1 MAMVQANPLTSERQ
15 SPVSGRKLQPSS
27 PTVLLPIAM
36 GSVGSLVSGRN
47 YHDKHCKATEYGGK
61 GRKTGQ
67 IQNIFRQQDGHLKNG
82 YSQDCVG
89 AMAAKKQSG
98 NYMHTKDDRRN
109 GGWNMIE
116 SPTSPCSD
124 TEDTRE
130 GKLANG
136 NIRGPPPKII
146 PVSGKLEKNI
156 EKNLIR
162 PTAFKPVV
170 PKNRNSV
177 QYLVPRP
184 INGLSDSQ
192 GSLNIVFNGSSL
204 GSVMCGE
211 KRNSLQS
218 YGCARGS
225 VQSGTLSDSGRN
237 SLSSLPTYSTGGSQQ
252 LDGVGSSTGQLH
264 LEAGGGG
271 GGGGGGH
278 GYQERGAVS
287 LHNSDSGRSSSSKST
302 ASLSGRAPALSDGE
316 RTPPPPPPPPGHEA
330 AVRDL
335 EDRLREREEELQQ
348 LRESLEENE
357 AALCQ
362 IYEEKQRRC
371 EQEMEELRRSCA
383 GRLRQ
388 TSQKAQ
394 RMQQVLQLQVYQLQ
408 QEKKKLQEDFAQ
420 LLQERELLDK
430 KCASFEKEHTELGP
444 RLEETKWEVCQ
455 KSGEI
460 SLLKQQL
467 KDSQSDLAMK
477 SNEIVSMKAQLREVR
492 AELQDHEDEIH
503 EFRDLV
509 HTKTLELEVCENE
522 LQRKKNEAELL
533 REKVG
538 KLEIETTGLREALGS
553 SRQQAVGTYAERED
567 AFLMYES
574 DEAKVQRQNAD
585 NQQGLWQQLEKL
597 RAELMYER
605 RRSENQQQNFEVERR
620 TWQGEKEKVIRYQK
634 QLQHNYIQMYR
645 RNRELEREMR
655 QLSVELE
662 ARELDDLEA
671 RNEDIRFEEITA
683 TEI

>member
-1 MAMVQANPLTSERQ
+1 MAMVQAMPIASEHQGPESGTSLQ
-15 SPVSGRKLQPSS
+15 TSASSPV
-27 PTVLLPIAM
+27 LPDTM

-47 YHDKHCKATEYGGK
+47 YHDKHCKATEYSSK
-61 GRKTGQ
+61 CRKANQ

-82 YSQDCVG
+82 YSQDCIGGMVT
-89 AMAAKKQSG
+89 KKQSG
-98 NYMHTKDDRRN
+98 NYTQLKDDRHN
-109 GGWNMIE
+109 GGWNMME
-116 SPTSPCSD
+116 SPASPCSD
-124 TEDTRE
+124 PEDVQE
-130 GKLANG
+130 GKSVNG

-162 PTAFKPVV
+162 PTAFKPVM
-170 PKNRNSV
+170 PKNRSSV
-177 QYLVPRP
+177 QYFVPRT

-192 GSLNIVFNGSSL
+192 GSLNIVFNGNSL
-204 GSVMCGE
+204 GSIGCAE

-218 YGCARGS
+218 YGCSRSSA
-225 VQSGTLSDSGRN
+225 QSGTLSDSGRN

-252 LDGVGSSTGQLH
+252 LEAVSCSTGH
-264 LEAGGGG
+264 INLEGPGGQQSLNG
-271 GGGGGGH
+271 
-278 GYQERGAVS
+278 RGAAS
-287 LHNSDSGRSSSSKST
+287 LNGLSNSDSGRSSSSKSS
-302 ASLSGRAPALSDGE
+302 ASLSGRCPLLSDGE
-316 RTPPPPPPPPGHEA
+316 QELG
-330 AVRDL
+330 VREL
-335 EDRLREREEELQQ
+335 EERLREREAELRQ

-362 IYEEKQRRC
+362 IYEEKQRRY
-371 EQEMEELRRSCA
+371 EQEAEELRQSCA
-383 GRLRQ
+383 SRLRQ
-388 TSQKAQ
+388 SAQ
-394 RMQQVLQLQVYQLQ
+394 RAQRVQQVLQLQVCQLQ
-408 QEKKKLQEDFAQ
+408 QEKKQLQEDFAQ
-420 LLQERELLDK
+420 LLQERELLEK
-430 KCASFEKEHTELGP
+430 KCASIEKEQTELGP

-467 KDSQSDLAMK
+467 KDSQADLAMK
-477 SNEIVSMKAQLREVR
+477 SNEILSLKAQLREVR

-503 EFRDLV
+503 EFRDSV

-538 KLEIETTGLREALGS
+538 KLEQETTGLREALGNTRHAIGPYS
-553 SRQQAVGTYAERED
+553 ERED

-574 DEAKVQRQNAD
+574 DEAKVQRQNSD
-585 NQQGLWQQLEKL
+585 SQQSLRQQMEKL

-605 RRSENQQQNFEVERR
+605 RRSETQLQNFEVERR
-620 TWQGEKEKVIRYQK
+620 TWQAEKEKVIRYQK

-645 RNRELEREMR
+645 RNQDLEREMR
-655 QLSVELE
+655 QLSLELE
-662 ARELDDLEA
+662 ARELDELEV
-671 RNEDIRFEEITA
+671 RNEDIRFEEIAA

>member
-1 MAMVQANPLTSERQ
+1 MAMVQAMPIASEHQ
-15 SPVSGRKLQPSS
+15 SPESGTSLQTSAPS
-27 PTVLLPIAM
+27 PALPSTM

-47 YHDKHCKATEYGGK
+47 YHDKHCKATEYSSK
-61 GRKTGQ
+61 CRKTSQ

-82 YSQDCVG
+82 YSQDCIG
-89 AMAAKKQSG
+89 GMATRKQHG
-98 NYMHTKDDRRN
+98 NYAHLKDDRRN

-116 SPTSPCSD
+116 SPASPCSD
-124 TEDTRE
+124 PEDLRE
-130 GKLANG
+130 GKSVNG

-162 PTAFKPVV
+162 PTAFKPVM

-184 INGLSDSQ
+184 TNGLSDSQ
-192 GSLNIVFNGSSL
+192 GSLNIVFNGNSL
-204 GSVMCGE
+204 GSVSCAE

-218 YGCARGS
+218 YGCPRSSA
-225 VQSGTLSDSGRN
+225 QSGNLSDSGRN
-237 SLSSLPTYSTGGSQQ
+237 SLSSLPTYSTGCSQQ
-252 LDGVGSSTGQLH
+252 LEVVSSSTGH
-264 LEAGGGG
+264 INLEGGGG
-271 GGGGGGH
+271 QQGFH
-278 GYQERGAVS
+278 ERGAVS
-287 LHNSDSGRSSSSKST
+287 LNGLSNSDSGRSSSSKST
-302 ASLSGRAPALSDGE
+302 ASLSGRALPLSDGE
-316 RTPPPPPPPPGHEA
+316 RSPGASHDLV
-330 AVRDL
+330 VREL
-335 EDRLREREEELQQ
+335 EERLREREAELRQ

-371 EQEMEELRRSCA
+371 EQEMEELRQSCA
-383 GRLRQ
+383 GKLRQ
-388 TSQKAQ
+388 SSQKAQ
-394 RMQQVLQLQVYQLQ
+394 RVQQVLQLQVYQLQ
-408 QEKKKLQEDFAQ
+408 QEKKKLQEDFTQ
-420 LLQERELLDK
+420 LLQERELLEK
-430 KCASFEKEHTELGP
+430 KCASIEKEQTELGP

-467 KDSQSDLAMK
+467 KDSQADLAMK
-477 SNEIVSMKAQLREVR
+477 SNEIVSLKAQLREIR

-503 EFRDLV
+503 EFRDSV

-538 KLEIETTGLREALGS
+538 KLEQETTGLREALGNT
-553 SRQQAVGTYAERED
+553 RHAIGPYPERED

-585 NQQGLWQQLEKL
+585 NQQSLRQQMEKL

-605 RRSENQQQNFEVERR
+605 RRSETQLQNFEVERR

-655 QLSVELE
+655 QLSLELE
-662 ARELDDLEA
+662 ARELDDLEV
-671 RNEDIRFEEITA
+671 RNEDIRFDEITA